1 MNNDNNN
8 NINKNDE
15 DDYIKNKINS
25 VFQPLILQMSLEQP
39 KEPIKYMIEY
49 LMKFSGQQQ
58 NAQIIQKEYKK
69 LKSLQ
74 NKKNNN
80 KNNISK

>member
-1 MNNDNNN
+1 MNNDNN

-58 NAQIIQKEYKK
+58 NSQIIQKEYKK

>member
-1 MNNDNNN
+1 MKNDNN

-58 NAQIIQKEYKK
+58 NSQIIQKEYKK

>member
-1 MNNDNNN
+1 
-8 NINKNDE
+8 
-15 DDYIKNKINS
+15 
-25 VFQPLILQMSLEQP
+25 MSLEQP

-58 NAQIIQKEYKK
+58 NSQIIQKEYKK

>member
-58 NAQIIQKEYKK
+58 NSQIIQKEYKK

>member
-58 NAQIIQKEYKK
+58 NSQIIQKEYKK
-69 LKSLQ
+69 IKSLQ

>member
-1 MNNDNNN
+1 MNNENNN
-8 NINKNDE
+8 NIKKNDE

-58 NAQIIQKEYKK
+58 NSLIIQKEYKK

-80 KNNISK
+80 KNNISN

>member
-39 KEPIKYMIEY
+39 KEPIKYMIESQGTSSTGASDKY
-49 LMKFSGQQQ
+49 ILTNS
-58 NAQIIQKEYKK
+58 EEVS
-69 LKSLQ
+69 KSP
-74 NKKNNN
+74 
-80 KNNISK
+80 

>member
-1 MNNDNNN
+1 MNNDKNNN
-8 NINKNDE
+8 NNEIKEEDE
-15 DDYIKNKINS
+15 YIQNKINTI
-25 VFQPLILQMSLEQP
+25 FQPLILQMSLEQP

-58 NAQIIQKEYKK
+58 NSEIIQKEYQK

-74 NKKNNN
+74 NKKENNM
-80 KNNISK
+80 KKK

>member
-8 NINKNDE
+8 NIKKNDE

-58 NAQIIQKEYKK
+58 NSQIIQKEYKK

>member
-58 NAQIIQKEYKK
+58 NSLIIQKEYKK

-74 NKKNNN
+74 NKKDNN
-80 KNNISK
+80 KKNISN

>member
-1 MNNDNNN
+1 MNNDNN

-58 NAQIIQKEYKK
+58 NSLIIQKEYKK

-74 NKKNNN
+74 NKKDNN
-80 KNNISK
+80 KKNISN

>member
-1 MNNDNNN
+1 MNNDNN

-58 NAQIIQKEYKK
+58 NSQIIQKEYKK
-69 LKSLQ
+69 LKYLQ

>member
-58 NAQIIQKEYKK
+58 NSQIIQKENKK

>member
-1 MNNDNNN
+1 MNNDNN

-58 NAQIIQKEYKK
+58 NSQIIQKEYKK
-69 LKSLQ
+69 LKNLQ
-74 NKKNNN
+74 NKKINN
-80 KNNISK
+80 KNNKSK

>member
-1 MNNDNNN
+1 MKNDNN

-25 VFQPLILQMSLEQP
+25 VFKPLILQMSLEQP

-58 NAQIIQKEYKK
+58 NSQIIQKEYKK